1 MTPWPRRATSQ
12 AGEQAR
18 ILPKVYAPWNAYTHD
33 LDSPELAKHWHT
45 QLFYYCIKFFYYLF
59 SGSAL
64 LMLDFCS
71 CGAVLTL
78 VKVSKFQN
86 VLMKSSF
93 FPKYRRTIVKICALQ
108 CSLVQ
113 YREEILKIFGSY
125 FVRNDAFVNSFWN
138 SLTFSKFPP
147 KKKRFNNNLLNWL
160 DHNNPCNRL
169 TNFWTW
175 CSIYRKRKW
184 LCNFFLLSL
193 PGSALVMLDFCCCGA
208 VLTLV
213 QPVEPEELKS
223 KIKSSLLLLSS
234 TPLPSLSSG
243 PRGPRRLL
251 ESRSSSISCRLDPN
265 LLAKKASGDYSQD
278 FRHQVKKHW
287 LKPVHQRIQAHRPF
301 HRLHQVGRTRPGG
314 CQREGGRQPTRQGG
328 GSRLTQL
335 IRRWHVRRL
344 GLIGRN
350 INFY

>member
-1 MTPWPRRATSQ
+1 MIIRATVWQ
-12 AGEQAR
+12 IFE
-18 ILPKVYAPWNAYTHD
+18 W
-33 LDSPELAKHWHT
+33 
-45 QLFYYCIKFFYYLF
+45 CIFFY
-59 SGSAL
+59 
-64 LMLDFCS
+64 
-71 CGAVLTL
+71 
-78 VKVSKFQN
+78 
-86 VLMKSSF
+86 
-93 FPKYRRTIVKICALQ
+93 
-108 CSLVQ
+108 SL
-113 YREEILKIFGSY
+113 S
-125 FVRNDAFVNSFWN
+125 
-138 SLTFSKFPP
+138 
-147 KKKRFNNNLLNWL
+147 
-160 DHNNPCNRL
+160 
-169 TNFWTW
+169 
-175 CSIYRKRKW
+175 
-184 LCNFFLLSL
+184 
-193 PGSALVMLDFCCCGA
+193 GSALVMLDFCCCGA

-251 ESRSSSISCRLDPN
+251 ESRSSSVSRLDPK

-287 LKPVHQRIQAHRPF
+287 LKPVQQRIQAHRPF